1 MKAIARNWKAVLA
14 ILLAVAAALVY
25 FMGYRPRYASYVAER
40 DQLNNQITILQA
52 TIAQNEK
59 YKDVQ
64 DQLEPAME
72 AIGESRAALYDNFP
86 AEMREEDQLLYL
98 LYLEKTLGTGKNELG
113 YTQELH
119 DIFVQRFGESEG
131 NIEFSFGSVT
141 PIQLMS
147 DGAILAGL
155 NLTVYYHA
163 SYEDFKTMIH
173 TLATDERITSI
184 RYATFNYNEG
194 KKMLDGELT
203 LTLYLMQT
211 GQNPY
216 EEPEVTEPATG
227 KTDIFN

>member
-14 ILLAVAAALVY
+14 VLLAAAAVLLY

-40 DQLNNQITILQA
+40 DQLNDQIAALQA

-64 DQLEPAME
+64 DQLEPATE

-86 AEMREEDQLLYL
+86 SEMREEDQLLYL
-98 LYLEKTLGTGKNELG
+98 LYLEETLGTGKNELG

-119 DIFVQRFGESEG
+119 DIFAQRFNSD
-131 NIEFSFGSVT
+131 IEFSFGTVT
-141 PIQLMS
+141 PVQLMS
-147 DGAILAGL
+147 DGTVLAGL

-163 SYEDFKTMIH
+163 SYEDFKSMIH
-173 TLATDERITSI
+173 TLAEDERITSI
-184 RYATFNYNEG
+184 RYATFNYDEE
-194 KKMLDGELT
+194 KKLLDGQIV

-216 EEPEVTEPATG
+216 EEPEVTAPATG